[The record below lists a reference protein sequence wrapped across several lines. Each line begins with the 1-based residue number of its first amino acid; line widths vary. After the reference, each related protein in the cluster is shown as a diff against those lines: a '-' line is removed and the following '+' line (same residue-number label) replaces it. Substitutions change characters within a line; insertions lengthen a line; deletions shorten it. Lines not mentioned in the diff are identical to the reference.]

1 MRRLISALR
10 SWWNR
15 HPMVHPLAAA
25 ALVQTLFI
33 TLPTGQV
40 HLDGLAPGEK
50 VVVWF
55 RSNGCFHSVRA
66 KITLTPTATGLRYV
80 SAVRDYD
87 FGARQSGQLSHAQA
101 TQLDQTIR
109 HYRSASGE
117 RFCTNTER
125 VVVTRYV
132 WSIPVSRESFVD
144 RSCSLSED
152 AMDFWQLLPE
162 PS

>member
-40 HLDGLAPGEK
+40 HLAGLAPGEQ
-50 VVVWF
+50 VVVRF
-55 RSNGCFHSVRA
+55 RSDGCFHGVRA
-66 KITLTPTATGLRYV
+66 KITLTPMDTGLRYAT
-80 SAVRDYD
+80 AVRDY
-87 FGARQSGQLSHAQA
+87 GYRARQSGQLSHAQV
-101 TQLDQTIR
+101 TQFEETMR

-117 RFCTNTER
+117 RFCTNTKR

-132 WSIPVSRESFVD
+132 WGVPVSRESFVD
-144 RSCSLSED
+144 RSCSHPEG
-152 AMDFWQLLPE
+152 AMDFWELLPE